1 MLGFHKRA
9 IDKLDAELNDVKNE
23 HNQWLERQARQTNE
37 WHEERKLLNDKI
49 EQLNKNIHDIKKRN
63 SDKEGKLN
71 EALNEKGLE
80 IANLNGIILEL
91 QNKIK
96 HLSSK
101 NSVEV
106 QNVEKTMLETKTLMN
121 TEKDKLMD
129 TSKQE
134 KELQHQE
141 NRRVRGQ
148 LEKQIEDLKK
158 ENNILLDNYEKA
170 KVREEELKGEVRKL
184 VDSVNDRGKLEER
197 VINIGLSNNYF
208 KNVSEIFKRL
218 ES

>member
-1 MLGFHKRA
+1 
-9 IDKLDAELNDVKNE
+9 
-23 HNQWLERQARQTNE
+23 
-37 WHEERKLLNDKI
+37 
-49 EQLNKNIHDIKKRN
+49 
-63 SDKEGKLN
+63 
-71 EALNEKGLE
+71 
-80 IANLNGIILEL
+80 
-91 QNKIK
+91 
-96 HLSSK
+96 
-101 NSVEV
+101 
-106 QNVEKTMLETKTLMN
+106 MLETKTLMN

-148 LEKQIEDLKK
+148 LDKQIEDLKK